1 MTDRREKEDEEE
13 VISRLERGQ
22 PLGFYLRDIHLVSEF
37 ICSIYYSS
45 VCVLTG
51 KAVLLNS
58 SGTCP
63 LVQQEK
69 QQVEVITDWSKNN
82 KKETQSYGW
91 IHNL

>member
-45 VCVLTG
+45 VCV
-51 KAVLLNS
+51 
-58 SGTCP
+58 C
-63 LVQQEK
+63 
-69 QQVEVITDWSKNN
+69 
-82 KKETQSYGW
+82 
-91 IHNL
+91 